1 MSHTDINKKSFIAA
15 LPQFIQPYFYLM
27 RLDRPIGI
35 WLLLLPSLWGIFL
48 AAGNPFAMNSYELN
62 IMALFCIGS
71 VIMRGAGCVINDLWD
86 RDIDPKVERTAE
98 RPLASGLLKPWH
110 ASIFLLLLLLCGAVI
125 LFQMQ
130 IVTILLGFLVLPL
143 IAVYP
148 LMKRITWW
156 PQAFLGIT
164 FNFGVLMGWSAISGV
179 ISFASLLIYIG
190 AILWTI
196 GYDTIYA
203 HQDKNDDLAIGMKS
217 TALHFGDQSKKMV
230 TLFYGLAGMF
240 MMTGFL
246 LAQDHWWYAV
256 LLLPALIFAGHTIR
270 QWEPDDKT
278 SSLKTFKSSRDV
290 GLLILLAAIV

>member
-1 MSHTDINKKSFIAA
+1 M
-15 LPQFIQPYFYLM
+15 L
-27 RLDRPIGI
+27 
-35 WLLLLPSLWGIFL
+35 
-48 AAGNPFAMNSYELN
+48 
-62 IMALFCIGS
+62 LFCIGA

-98 RPLASGLLKPWH
+98 RPIASGRVKPWQ
-110 ASIFLLLLLLCGAVI
+110 AIAFLMGLLLCGAFI

-148 LMKRITWW
+148 LMKRLTWW

-179 ISFASLLIYIG
+179 ISLASLLIYIG

-203 HQDKNDDLAIGMKS
+203 HQDKEDDLAIGIKS
-217 TALHFGDQSKKMV
+217 TALHFGEQSKKMV
-230 TLFYGLAGMF
+230 TIFYGLAGVFVMAGF
-240 MMTGFL
+240 MM
-246 LAQDHWWYAV
+246 AQEVWWYAI
-256 LLLPALIFAGHTIR
+256 LIIPALIYGAHSLKH
-270 QWEPDDKT
+270 WDPDDKA
-278 SSLKTFKSSRDV
+278 SSLTAFKSSRDI
-290 GLLILLAAIV
+290 GLLVLAASIV